1 MRIISNGV
9 GVVVTDERSN
19 MTKEL
24 IRFYGAIYT
33 VYDEEDKV
41 LSFKYAV
48 MDHDMRDEYMFFE
61 QNPVNHLY
69 KRTAKVPKILLEHM
83 ARYGVEKTMW
93 NNEEV
98 K

>member
-9 GVVVTDERSN
+9 GRVVTDERAITN
-19 MTKEL
+19 DGL
-24 IRFYGAIYT
+24 IQFYGAIYT

-41 LSFKYAV
+41 VSFKYAV

-69 KRTAKVPKILLEHM
+69 KRTAKVPKVLLEHM
-83 ARYGVEKTMW
+83 TRYGVERTMW
-93 NNEEV
+93 DGLLH
-98 K
+98 